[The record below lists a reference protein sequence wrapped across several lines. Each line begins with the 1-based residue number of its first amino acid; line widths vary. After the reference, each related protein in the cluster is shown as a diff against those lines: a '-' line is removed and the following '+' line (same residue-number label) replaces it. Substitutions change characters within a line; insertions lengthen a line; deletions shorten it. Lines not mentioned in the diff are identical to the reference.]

1 MNDTRRAAG
10 RCDQYVVPCEPGKDS
25 GCGNWVVDGKYVK
38 ETLSYRACR
47 DTIDRERLD
56 CDQYPL
62 IRSSNH
68 SESKY
73 SWCYPRRTGINDHFL
88 SKPGGIPVLQH
99 PEPLLLALFT
109 TWAIEIP
116 VLIVLIRFVFRE
128 KILPLVKIIGL
139 GAFGAALTLPYL
151 WVILPPYVDAA
162 YYVIIGETLVFFVEA
177 LILNRLLG
185 ISGKMALVC
194 SFLMNAASFILGL
207 YLL

>member
-1 MNDTRRAAG
+1 MLYETR
-10 RCDQYVVPCEPGKDS
+10 
-25 GCGNWVVDGKYVK
+25 
-38 ETLSYRACR
+38 
-47 DTIDRERLD
+47 
-56 CDQYPL
+56 
-62 IRSSNH
+62 
-68 SESKY
+68 
-73 SWCYPRRTGINDHFL
+73 F
-88 SKPGGIPVLQH
+88 
-99 PEPLLLALFT
+99 LLALFT